1 MIITKKCLPRRTF
14 LRGVGATL
22 ALPLLDSMVPALSA
36 TARTA
41 ANPVRRLGF
50 IYFPHGSVSWA
61 PEGHNTWTP
70 PGAGGPLELSPIL
83 QRLEPVKS
91 RTLVLTNMEHRNAQG
106 NGTDGNAEHTRSNAS
121 WLSAA
126 RPKMT
131 EGADVRLA
139 TTVDQIAAEKLCR
152 DTRLPSLELTLE
164 NSFLVGN
171 CDNGYN
177 CVYVNTLSW
186 SSPTTPLPMENNP
199 RMVFERL
206 FGDGGTVDERRAE
219 MRRDRS
225 ILDSVT
231 EDMARLVNSLGASDR
246 VRVDQYV
253 DAVRE
258 VERRIQR
265 AEAQAGEATLTLP
278 DRPVGIPETYDEH
291 ARLLLDLLLLTYQAD
306 ITRVFSLQLGRE
318 QSARTFPWIGV
329 NEGHHAVSHHQD
341 DPRKIASIAA
351 INTYHVEL
359 LSYFVEKLASTP
371 DGDGSL
377 LDHSMVLHG
386 SGMSNGNLHNHKNL
400 PLVLVGGGAGRL
412 KGGRHIKFAELT
424 PMANLLLG
432 LLDKAGVPAES
443 FGDSTARIDLEH
455 EPLSL
460 TSDA

>member
-1 MIITKKCLPRRTF
+1 MIITKKHLPRRTF
-14 LRGVGATL
+14 LRGIGATV

-36 TARTA
+36 MTKTSAH
-41 ANPVRRLGF
+41 PVRRLGF
-50 IYFPHGSVSWA
+50 VYFPHGSVSWA
-61 PEGHNTWTP
+61 PGDQNQWTP
-70 PGAGGPLELSPIL
+70 RGEGRSLELSPIL
-83 QRLEPVKS
+83 EPLASVQEQMI
-91 RTLVLTNMEHRNAQG
+91 VLTNLEHKNAQG

-139 TTVDQIAAEKLCR
+139 TTVDQLAAQHLCQ
-152 DTRLPSLELTLE
+152 DTRLPSLELTVE

-199 RMVFERL
+199 RLVFERL
-206 FGDGGTVDERRAE
+206 FGEGGTVGERRAE
-219 MRRDRS
+219 MRKDRS

-231 EDMARLVNSLGASDR
+231 EDMSRLINSLGPSDR
-246 VRVDQYV
+246 NRVSDYV

-265 AEAQAGEATLTLP
+265 AEKESDLSTLTVP
-278 DRPVGIPETYDEH
+278 DRPIGIPESYDEH
-291 ARLLLDLLLLTYQAD
+291 VKLLFDLLVLTYQAD
-306 ITRVFSLQLGRE
+306 ITRVFSIQLGRE

-329 NEGHHAVSHHQD
+329 NEGHHGVSHHQD
-341 DPRKIASIAA
+341 KPEKIEAMAKIT
-351 INTYHVEL
+351 TYYSQL
-359 LSYFVEKLASTP
+359 LSYFSEKLAATA

-377 LDHSMVLHG
+377 LDNSMILHG
-386 SGMSNGNLHNHKNL
+386 SGMSNGNLHDHKNL
-400 PLVLVGGGAGRL
+400 PLVLLGGGAGQLRS
-412 KGGRHIKFAELT
+412 GRHIKYTELT

-432 LLDKAGVPAES
+432 LLDKAGIPADS
-443 FGDSTARIDLEH
+443 FGDSNGRVEL

-460 TSDA
+460 

>member
-1 MIITKKCLPRRTF
+1 MIITKKHLHRRTF
-14 LRGVGATL
+14 LRGMGATV

-36 TARTA
+36 MAKTS

-61 PEGHNTWTP
+61 KGSQNQWTP
-70 PGAGGPLELSPIL
+70 PGEGGPLTLSPIL
-83 QRLEPVKS
+83 QPLAAVQDQMI
-91 RTLVLTNMEHRNAQG
+91 VLTNMEHRNAQG

-131 EGADVRLA
+131 EGADVLLA
-139 TTVDQIAAEKLCR
+139 TTVDQIAARRLCR
-152 DTRLPSLELTLE
+152 DTRLPSLELTME

-186 SSPTTPLPMENNP
+186 ASPTTPLPMENNP
-199 RMVFERL
+199 RLVFERL
-206 FGDGGTVDERRAE
+206 FGEGGTVDERRAE
-219 MRRDRS
+219 MRKDRS

-231 EDMARLVNSLGASDR
+231 EDMARLMRSLGAGDR
-246 VRVDQYV
+246 TRVNDYV

-265 AEAQAGEATLTLP
+265 AEEQAGESTLALP
-278 DRPVGIPETYDEH
+278 DRPVGIPEEYDEH
-291 ARLLLDLLLLTYQAD
+291 VKLMFDLLVLTWQAD

-329 NEGHHAVSHHQD
+329 NEGHHGTSHHQD
-341 DPRKIASIAA
+341 KPEKIAA
-351 INTYHVEL
+351 IARINTYYSQL
-359 LSYFVEKLASTP
+359 LAYFAEKLAATSDAT
-371 DGDGSL
+371 GSL
-377 LDHSMVLHG
+377 LDNSMVLHG
-386 SGMSNGNLHNHKNL
+386 SGMCNGNLHDHKNL
-400 PLVLVGGGAGRL
+400 PLVLLGGGAGRL
-412 KGGRHIKFAELT
+412 RGGRHIKFPELT

-432 LLDKAGVPAES
+432 LLDKAGVPADS
-443 FGDSTARIDLEH
+443 FGDSDGRVEL

-460 TSDA
+460 LSDA

>member
-1 MIITKKCLPRRTF
+1 MIITKKHLHRRTF
-14 LRGVGATL
+14 LRGMGATV

-36 TARTA
+36 MAKTS

-61 PEGHNTWTP
+61 KGPQNQWTP
-70 PGAGGPLELSPIL
+70 PGEGGPLTLSPIL
-83 QRLEPVKS
+83 QPLAAVRDQMI
-91 RTLVLTNMEHRNAQG
+91 VLTNMEHRNAQG

-131 EGADVRLA
+131 EGADVLLA
-139 TTVDQIAAEKLCR
+139 TTVDQIAARRLCR
-152 DTRLPSLELTLE
+152 DTRLPSLELTME

-186 SSPTTPLPMENNP
+186 ASPTTPLPMENNP
-199 RMVFERL
+199 RLVFERL
-206 FGDGGTVDERRAE
+206 FGEGGTVDERRAE
-219 MRRDRS
+219 MRKDRS

-231 EDMARLVNSLGASDR
+231 EDMARLMRSLGAGDR
-246 VRVDQYV
+246 TRVNDYV

-265 AEAQAGEATLTLP
+265 AEEQVGESTLALP
-278 DRPVGIPETYDEH
+278 DRPVGIPEEYDEH
-291 ARLLLDLLLLTYQAD
+291 VKLMFDLLVLTWQAD

-329 NEGHHAVSHHQD
+329 NEGHHGTSHHQD
-341 DPRKIASIAA
+341 KPEKIAA
-351 INTYHVEL
+351 IARINTYYSQL
-359 LSYFVEKLASTP
+359 LAYFAEKLAATSDAT
-371 DGDGSL
+371 GSL
-377 LDHSMVLHG
+377 LDNSMVLHG
-386 SGMSNGNLHNHKNL
+386 SGMCNGNLHDHKNL
-400 PLVLVGGGAGRL
+400 PLVLLGGGAGKLRS
-412 KGGRHIKFAELT
+412 GRHIKFPELT

-432 LLDKAGVPAES
+432 LLDKAGVPADS
-443 FGDSTARIDLEH
+443 FGDSDGRVDL

-460 TSDA
+460 LSDA

>member
-14 LRGVGATL
+14 IRGMGTTL

-36 TARTA
+36 LAKTS

-61 PEGHNTWTP
+61 PGDQNLWTP
-70 PGAGGPLELSPIL
+70 PGGGGPLSLSPIL
-83 QRLEPVKS
+83 KQLEPVKEQM
-91 RTLVLTNMEHRNAQG
+91 LVLTNMEHKNAQG

-139 TTVDQIAAEKLCR
+139 TTVDQIAAQQLCR

-177 CVYVNTLSW
+177 CVYVNSLSW

-206 FGDGGTVDERRAE
+206 FGEGGTADERRAE
-219 MRRDRS
+219 LRRDRS

-231 EDMARLVNSLGASDR
+231 EDMARLVSTLGASDR
-246 VRVDQYV
+246 VRVGQYV
-253 DAVRE
+253 EAVRE

-265 AEAQAGEATLTLP
+265 AESQADESALALP

-291 ARLLLDLLLLTYQAD
+291 AKLLFDLLLLTYQAD

-329 NEGHHAVSHHQD
+329 NEGHHGVSHHQD
-341 DPRKIASIAA
+341 NPEKIAA
-351 INTYHVEL
+351 IAKINAYHIQL
-359 LSYFVEKLASTP
+359 LSYFVEQLAETP

-386 SGMSNGNLHNHKNL
+386 SGMCNGNLHDHKNL
-400 PLVLVGGGAGRL
+400 PLVLLGGGAGRL
-412 KGGRHIKFAELT
+412 RGGRHIKYAEMT

-432 LLDKAGVPAES
+432 LLDKAGVPADS
-443 FGDSTARIDLEH
+443 FGDSTDRVDL

-460 TSDA
+460 TSDG

>member
-83 QRLEPVKS
+83 QRLDPVKS
-91 RTLVLTNMEHRNAQG
+91 RTLVLSNMEHRNAQG

-139 TTVDQIAAEKLCR
+139 TTVDQIAAQKLCR

-265 AEAQAGEATLTLP
+265 AEAQAGESTLTLP

-359 LSYFVEKLASTP
+359 LSYFVEKLAATP

-412 KGGRHIKFAELT
+412 KGGRHINFAELT

-443 FGDSTARIDLEH
+443 FGDSSGRVDLEH

>member
-1 MIITKKCLPRRTF
+1 MIITKKHLHRRTF
-14 LRGVGATL
+14 LRGMGATV

-36 TARTA
+36 MAKTS

-61 PEGHNTWTP
+61 KGSQNQWTP
-70 PGAGGPLELSPIL
+70 PGEGGPLTLSPIL
-83 QRLEPVKS
+83 QPLAAVKDQMI
-91 RTLVLTNMEHRNAQG
+91 VLTNMEHRNAQG

-131 EGADVRLA
+131 EGADVLLA
-139 TTVDQIAAEKLCR
+139 TTVDQIAARRLCR
-152 DTRLPSLELTLE
+152 DTRLPSLELTME

-186 SSPTTPLPMENNP
+186 ASPTTPLPMENNP
-199 RMVFERL
+199 RLVFERL
-206 FGDGGTVDERRAE
+206 FGEGGTVDERRAE
-219 MRRDRS
+219 MRKDRS

-231 EDMARLVNSLGASDR
+231 EDMARLMRSLGAGDR
-246 VRVDQYV
+246 TRVNDYV

-265 AEAQAGEATLTLP
+265 AEEQAGESTLALP
-278 DRPVGIPETYDEH
+278 DRPVGIPEEYDEH
-291 ARLLLDLLLLTYQAD
+291 VKLMFDLLVLTWQAD

-318 QSARTFPWIGV
+318 QSARTFSWIGV
-329 NEGHHAVSHHQD
+329 NEGHHGTSHHQD
-341 DPRKIASIAA
+341 KPEKIAA
-351 INTYHVEL
+351 IARINTYYSQL
-359 LSYFVEKLASTP
+359 LAYFAEKLAATSDAT
-371 DGDGSL
+371 GSL
-377 LDHSMVLHG
+377 LDNSMVLHG
-386 SGMSNGNLHNHKNL
+386 SGMCNGNLHDHKNL
-400 PLVLVGGGAGRL
+400 PLVLLGGGAGRL
-412 KGGRHIKFAELT
+412 RGGRHIKFPELT

-432 LLDKAGVPAES
+432 LLDKAGVPADS
-443 FGDSTARIDLEH
+443 FGDSDGRVEL

-460 TSDA
+460 LSDA

>member
-1 MIITKKCLPRRTF
+1 MIITKKHLPRRTF

-22 ALPLLDSMVPALSA
+22 ALPLLDSMVPALTA
-36 TARTA
+36 AARTA

-61 PEGHNTWTP
+61 DGSANTWTP
-70 PGAGGPLELSPIL
+70 PGEAALELSPIL
-83 QRLEPVKS
+83 QRLAPVKDQ
-91 RTLVLTNMEHRNAQG
+91 TLVLTNMEHRNAQG

-199 RMVFERL
+199 RAVFERL

-219 MRRDRS
+219 MRRDQS

-231 EDMARLVNSLGASDR
+231 DDMARLVRSLGASDR
-246 VRVDQYV
+246 ARVDQYV

-265 AEAQAGEATLTLP
+265 AEAQAGESTFTLP
-278 DRPVGIPETYDEH
+278 DRPVGIPEAYDDH
-291 ARLLLDLLLLTYQAD
+291 ARLLFDLLLLTYQAD

-341 DPRKIASIAA
+341 DPEKMASIAK
-351 INTYHVEL
+351 INTYHIEL
-359 LSYFVEKLASTP
+359 LAYFVDKLAATP

-400 PLVLVGGGAGRL
+400 PLVLVGGGAGQL
-412 KGGRHIKFAELT
+412 KGGRHIKFAEPT

-432 LLDKAGVPAES
+432 LLDKAGLPAET
-443 FGDSTARIDLEH
+443 FGDSNGRVDL

-460 TSDA
+460 LTNG

>member
-1 MIITKKCLPRRTF
+1 MIITKKHLPRRTF
-14 LRGVGATL
+14 LRGMGATV

-36 TARTA
+36 MAKTS

-61 PEGHNTWTP
+61 KGPQNQWTP
-70 PGAGGPLELSPIL
+70 PGEGGPLTLSPIL
-83 QRLEPVKS
+83 QPLSAVQDQMI
-91 RTLVLTNMEHRNAQG
+91 VLTNMEHRNAQG

-131 EGADVRLA
+131 EGADVLLA
-139 TTVDQIAAEKLCR
+139 TTVDQIAAQRLCR
-152 DTRLPSLELTLE
+152 DTRLPSLELTME

-199 RMVFERL
+199 RLVFERL
-206 FGDGGTVDERRAE
+206 FGEGGTVDERRAE
-219 MRRDRS
+219 MRKDRS

-231 EDMARLVNSLGASDR
+231 EDMARLMRSLGAGDR
-246 VRVDQYV
+246 TRVNDYV

-265 AEAQAGEATLTLP
+265 AEEQAGQSTLALP
-278 DRPVGIPETYDEH
+278 DRPVGIPEEYDEH
-291 ARLLLDLLLLTYQAD
+291 VKLMFDLLVLTWQAD

-329 NEGHHAVSHHQD
+329 NEGHHGTSHHQD
-341 DPRKIASIAA
+341 KPEKIAA
-351 INTYHVEL
+351 IARINTYYSQL
-359 LSYFVEKLASTP
+359 LAYFAEKLAATSDAT
-371 DGDGSL
+371 GSL
-377 LDHSMVLHG
+377 LDNSMLLHG
-386 SGMSNGNLHNHKNL
+386 SGMCNGNLHDHKNL
-400 PLVLVGGGAGRL
+400 PLVLLGGGAGQLR
-412 KGGRHIKFAELT
+412 GGRHIKFQELT

-432 LLDKAGVPAES
+432 LLDKAGVPADS
-443 FGDSTARIDLEH
+443 FGDSDDRVDL

-460 TSDA
+460 LSDA

>member
-14 LRGVGATL
+14 IRGMGTTL

-36 TARTA
+36 LAKTS

-61 PEGHNTWTP
+61 PGDQNLWTP
-70 PGAGGPLELSPIL
+70 PGGGGPLSLSPIL
-83 QRLEPVKS
+83 QQLDPVKEQM
-91 RTLVLTNMEHRNAQG
+91 LVLTNMEHKNAQG

-139 TTVDQIAAEKLCR
+139 TTVDQIAAQQLCR

-177 CVYVNTLSW
+177 CVYVNSLSW

-206 FGDGGTVDERRAE
+206 FGEGGTADERRAE
-219 MRRDRS
+219 LRRDRS

-231 EDMARLVNSLGASDR
+231 EDMARLVSTLGASDR
-246 VRVDQYV
+246 VRVGQYV
-253 DAVRE
+253 EAVRE

-265 AEAQAGEATLTLP
+265 AESQADESALALP

-291 ARLLLDLLLLTYQAD
+291 AKLLFDLLLLTYQAD

-329 NEGHHAVSHHQD
+329 NEGHHGVSHHQD
-341 DPRKIASIAA
+341 NPEKIAA
-351 INTYHVEL
+351 IAKINAYHIQL
-359 LSYFVEKLASTP
+359 LSYFVEQLAETP

-386 SGMSNGNLHNHKNL
+386 SGMCNGNLHDHKNL
-400 PLVLVGGGAGRL
+400 PLVLLGGGAGRL
-412 KGGRHIKFAELT
+412 RGGRHIKYAEMT

-432 LLDKAGVPAES
+432 LLDKAGVPADS
-443 FGDSTARIDLEH
+443 FGDSTDRVDL

-460 TSDA
+460 TSDG

>member
-1 MIITKKCLPRRTF
+1 MIITKKHLPRRTF
-14 LRGVGATL
+14 LRGMGATL
-22 ALPLLDSMVPALSA
+22 ALPLLDAMVPALSA
-36 TARTA
+36 AARTA

-61 PEGHNTWTP
+61 DGSANRWTP
-70 PGAGGPLELSPIL
+70 PGEGGALELSPIL
-83 QRLEPVKS
+83 QRLAPVKD

-139 TTVDQIAAEKLCR
+139 TTVDQIAARRLCR
-152 DTRLPSLELTLE
+152 DNRLPSLELTLE

-199 RMVFERL
+199 RVVFERL
-206 FGDGGTVDERRAE
+206 FGDGGTVDERRAA
-219 MRRDRS
+219 MRRDQS
-225 ILDSVT
+225 ILDSVSD
-231 EDMARLVNSLGASDR
+231 DMARLVGSLGASDR
-246 VRVDQYV
+246 ARVDQYV
-253 DAVRE
+253 DSVRE

-265 AEAQAGEATLTLP
+265 AEAQTGESTFTLP

-291 ARLLLDLLLLTYQAD
+291 ARLLFDLLLLTYQAD

-341 DPRKIASIAA
+341 DPEKMASIAK
-351 INTYHVEL
+351 INTYHIEL
-359 LSYFVEKLASTP
+359 LAYFVEKLAATP
-371 DGDGSL
+371 DGEGSL

-386 SGMSNGNLHNHKNL
+386 SGMSNGNLHDHKNL
-400 PLVLVGGGAGRL
+400 PLALIGGGAGQL

-432 LLDKAGVPAES
+432 LLDKAGVPADS
-443 FGDSTARIDLEH
+443 FGDSNGRVDL

-460 TSDA
+460 MTDG

>member
-14 LRGVGATL
+14 LRGVGASL
-22 ALPLLDSMVPALSA
+22 ALPLLDSMAPALSA

-70 PGAGGPLELSPIL
+70 RGPGGRLELSPIL
-83 QRLEPVKS
+83 QRLDPVKAQ
-91 RTLVLTNMEHRNAQG
+91 TIVLTNMEHRNAQG

-139 TTVDQIAAEKLCR
+139 TTVDQIAAERLCR

-199 RMVFERL
+199 RLVFERL
-206 FGDGGTVDERRAE
+206 FGEGGTPEERRAE
-219 MRRDRS
+219 MRKDRS

-231 EDMARLVNSLGASDR
+231 ADMSRLMRELGAGDR
-246 VRVDQYV
+246 TRVTDYV

-258 VERRIQR
+258 VERRIER
-265 AEAQAGEATLTLP
+265 AEEQAGQSALDLP
-278 DRPVGIPETYDEH
+278 DRPVGIPEAYDEH
-291 ARLLLDLLLLTYQAD
+291 VKLMFDLLLLTWQAD
-306 ITRVFSLQLGRE
+306 ITRVFSMQLGRE

-329 NEGHHAVSHHQD
+329 NEGHHGTSHHQD
-341 DPRKIASIAA
+341 KPEKIAA
-351 INTYHVEL
+351 IAKINTYYSEL
-359 LSYFVEKLASTP
+359 LAYFAEKLAATP

-377 LDHSMVLHG
+377 LDNSMVLQG
-386 SGMSNGNLHNHKNL
+386 SGMCNGNAHDHKNL
-400 PLVLVGGGAGRL
+400 PLVLLGGGAGQLR
-412 KGGRHIKFAELT
+412 GGRHIKFPELT

-432 LLDKAGVPAES
+432 LLDKAGVPADS
-443 FGDSTARIDLEH
+443 FGDSNGRVDL

-460 TSDA
+460 LSDA

>member
-1 MIITKKCLPRRTF
+1 MIITKKHLPRRIF
-14 LRGVGATL
+14 LRGMGATV

-36 TARTA
+36 MAKTS

-61 PEGHNTWTP
+61 KGPQNQWTP
-70 PGAGGPLELSPIL
+70 PGEGGPLTLSPIL
-83 QRLEPVKS
+83 QPLSAVQDQMI
-91 RTLVLTNMEHRNAQG
+91 VLTNMEHRNAQG

-131 EGADVRLA
+131 EGADVLLA
-139 TTVDQIAAEKLCR
+139 TTVDQIAAQRLCR
-152 DTRLPSLELTLE
+152 DTRLPSLELTME

-199 RMVFERL
+199 RLVFERL
-206 FGDGGTVDERRAE
+206 FGEGGTVDERRAE
-219 MRRDRS
+219 MRKDRS

-231 EDMARLVNSLGASDR
+231 EDMARLMRSLGAGDR
-246 VRVDQYV
+246 TRVNDYV

-265 AEAQAGEATLTLP
+265 AEEQAGQSTLALP
-278 DRPVGIPETYDEH
+278 DRPVGIPEEYDEH
-291 ARLLLDLLLLTYQAD
+291 VKLMFDLLVLTWQAD

-329 NEGHHAVSHHQD
+329 NEGHHGTSHHQD
-341 DPRKIASIAA
+341 KPEKIAA
-351 INTYHVEL
+351 IARINTYYSQL
-359 LSYFVEKLASTP
+359 LAYFAEKLAATSDAT
-371 DGDGSL
+371 GSL
-377 LDHSMVLHG
+377 LDNSMLLHG
-386 SGMSNGNLHNHKNL
+386 SGMCNGNLHDHKNL
-400 PLVLVGGGAGRL
+400 PLVLLGGGAGQLR
-412 KGGRHIKFAELT
+412 GGRHIKFQELT

-432 LLDKAGVPAES
+432 LLDKAGVPADS
-443 FGDSTARIDLEH
+443 FGDSDDRVDL

-460 TSDA
+460 LSDA

>member
-1 MIITKKCLPRRTF
+1 MIITKKHLPRRTF

-22 ALPLLDSMVPALSA
+22 ALPLLDAMVPALSA
-36 TARTA
+36 AARTA

-61 PEGHNTWTP
+61 DGSANRWTP
-70 PGAGGPLELSPIL
+70 PGEGGALELSPIL
-83 QRLEPVKS
+83 QRLAPVKDQ
-91 RTLVLTNMEHRNAQG
+91 TLVLTNMEHRNAQG

-152 DTRLPSLELTLE
+152 DNRLPSLELTLE

-199 RMVFERL
+199 RVVFERL
-206 FGDGGTVDERRAE
+206 FGDGGTVDERRAA
-219 MRRDRS
+219 MRRDQS

-231 EDMARLVNSLGASDR
+231 DDMARLVGSLGASDR
-246 VRVDQYV
+246 ARVDQYV
-253 DAVRE
+253 DSVRE

-265 AEAQAGEATLTLP
+265 AEAQAGESTFTLP

-291 ARLLLDLLLLTYQAD
+291 ARLLFDLLLLTYQAD

-341 DPRKIASIAA
+341 DPEKMASIAK
-351 INTYHVEL
+351 INTYHIEL
-359 LSYFVEKLASTP
+359 LAYFVDKLAATP

-386 SGMSNGNLHNHKNL
+386 SGMSNGNLHDHKNL
-400 PLVLVGGGAGRL
+400 PLVLVGGGAGQL

-432 LLDKAGVPAES
+432 LLDKAGVPADS
-443 FGDSTARIDLEH
+443 FGDSDGRVDL

-460 TSDA
+460 MTDG

>member
-1 MIITKKCLPRRTF
+1 MIITKKHLHRRTF
-14 LRGVGATL
+14 LRGMGATV

-36 TARTA
+36 MAKTS

-61 PEGHNTWTP
+61 KGPQNQWTP
-70 PGAGGPLELSPIL
+70 PGEGGPLTLSPIL
-83 QRLEPVKS
+83 QPLAAVQDQMI
-91 RTLVLTNMEHRNAQG
+91 VLTNMEHRNAQG

-131 EGADVRLA
+131 EGADVLLA
-139 TTVDQIAAEKLCR
+139 TTVDQIAARRLCR
-152 DTRLPSLELTLE
+152 DTRLPSLELTME

-186 SSPTTPLPMENNP
+186 ASPTTPLPMENNP
-199 RMVFERL
+199 RLVFERL
-206 FGDGGTVDERRAE
+206 FGEGGTVDERRAE
-219 MRRDRS
+219 MRKDRS

-231 EDMARLVNSLGASDR
+231 EDMARLMRSLGAGDR
-246 VRVDQYV
+246 TRVNDYV

-265 AEAQAGEATLTLP
+265 AEEQAGESTLALP
-278 DRPVGIPETYDEH
+278 DRPVGIPEEYDEH
-291 ARLLLDLLLLTYQAD
+291 VKLMFDLLVLTWQAD

-329 NEGHHAVSHHQD
+329 NEGHHGTSHHQD
-341 DPRKIASIAA
+341 KPEKIAA
-351 INTYHVEL
+351 IARINTYYSQL
-359 LSYFVEKLASTP
+359 LAYFAEKLAATSDAT
-371 DGDGSL
+371 GSL
-377 LDHSMVLHG
+377 LDNSMVLHG
-386 SGMSNGNLHNHKNL
+386 SGMCNGNLHDHKNL
-400 PLVLVGGGAGRL
+400 PLVLLGGGAGRL
-412 KGGRHIKFAELT
+412 RGGRHIKFPELT

-432 LLDKAGVPAES
+432 LLDKAGVPADS
-443 FGDSTARIDLEH
+443 FGDSDGRVDL

-460 TSDA
+460 LSDA

>member
-14 LRGVGATL
+14 IRGMGTTL

-36 TARTA
+36 LAKTS

-61 PEGHNTWTP
+61 PGDQNLWTP
-70 PGAGGPLELSPIL
+70 PGGGGPLSLSPIL
-83 QRLEPVKS
+83 QQLEPVKEQM
-91 RTLVLTNMEHRNAQG
+91 LVLTNMEHKNAQG

-139 TTVDQIAAEKLCR
+139 TTVDQIAAQQLCR

-177 CVYVNTLSW
+177 CVYVNSLSW

-206 FGDGGTVDERRAE
+206 FGEGGTADERRAE
-219 MRRDRS
+219 LRRDRS

-231 EDMARLVNSLGASDR
+231 EDMARLVNTLGASDR
-246 VRVDQYV
+246 VRVGQYV
-253 DAVRE
+253 EAVRE

-265 AEAQAGEATLTLP
+265 AESQADESALALP

-291 ARLLLDLLLLTYQAD
+291 AKLLFDLLLLTYQAD

-329 NEGHHAVSHHQD
+329 NEGHHGVSHHQD
-341 DPRKIASIAA
+341 NPEKIAA
-351 INTYHVEL
+351 IAKINAYHIQL
-359 LSYFVEKLASTP
+359 LSYFVEQLAETP

-386 SGMSNGNLHNHKNL
+386 SGMCNGNLHDHKNL
-400 PLVLVGGGAGRL
+400 PLVLLGGGAGRL
-412 KGGRHIKFAELT
+412 RGGRHIKYAEMT

-432 LLDKAGVPAES
+432 LLDKAGVPADS
-443 FGDSTARIDLEH
+443 FGDSTDRVDL

-460 TSDA
+460 TSDG

>member
-1 MIITKKCLPRRTF
+1 MIITKKHLPRRTF

-36 TARTA
+36 TAKTS
-41 ANPVRRLGF
+41 ANPVQRLGF
-50 IYFPHGSVSWA
+50 IYFPHGSVTWA
-61 PEGHNTWTP
+61 PGGQNQWTP
-70 PGAGGPLELSPIL
+70 AGEGGALELSPIL
-83 QRLEPVKS
+83 QQLAPVKDQM
-91 RTLVLTNMEHRNAQG
+91 LVLTNMEHKNAQG

-139 TTVDQIAAEKLCR
+139 TTVDQIAARQLCR

-177 CVYVNTLSW
+177 CVYVNSLSW
-186 SSPTTPLPMENNP
+186 SSPNTPLPMENNP

-219 MRRDRS
+219 LRRDRS

-231 EDMARLVNSLGASDR
+231 EDMARLVGSLGASDR
-246 VRVDQYV
+246 SRLDEYV

-265 AEAQAGEATLTLP
+265 AEEQAIEATFALP

-291 ARLLLDLLLLTYQAD
+291 AKLLFDLLLLTYQAD

-329 NEGHHAVSHHQD
+329 SDGHHAVSHHQD
-341 DPRKIASIAA
+341 NPEKIASIAK
-351 INTYHVEL
+351 INAYHIQL
-359 LSYFVEKLASTP
+359 LSYFIEKMATTP

-386 SGMSNGNLHNHKNL
+386 SGMSNGNLHDHKNL
-400 PLVLVGGGAGRL
+400 PLVLLGGGAGRL
-412 KGGRHIKFAELT
+412 RGGRHIKFAELT

-443 FGDSTARIDLEH
+443 FGDSTGRVDL

-460 TSDA
+460 TSDG

>member
-1 MIITKKCLPRRTF
+1 MIITKKHLHRRTF
-14 LRGVGATL
+14 LRGMGATV

-36 TARTA
+36 MAKTSE
-41 ANPVRRLGF
+41 NPVRRLGF

-61 PEGHNTWTP
+61 KGPQNQWTP
-70 PGAGGPLELSPIL
+70 PGEGGPLTLSPIL
-83 QRLEPVKS
+83 QPLAAVQDQMI
-91 RTLVLTNMEHRNAQG
+91 VLTNMEHRNAQG

-131 EGADVRLA
+131 EGADVLLA
-139 TTVDQIAAEKLCR
+139 TTVDQIAARRLCR
-152 DTRLPSLELTLE
+152 DTRLPSLELTME

-186 SSPTTPLPMENNP
+186 ASPTTPLPMENNP
-199 RMVFERL
+199 RLVFERL
-206 FGDGGTVDERRAE
+206 FGEGGTVDERRAE
-219 MRRDRS
+219 MRKDRS

-231 EDMARLVNSLGASDR
+231 EDMARLMRSLGAGDR
-246 VRVDQYV
+246 TRVNDYV

-265 AEAQAGEATLTLP
+265 AEEQAGESTLALP
-278 DRPVGIPETYDEH
+278 DRPVGIPEEYDEH
-291 ARLLLDLLLLTYQAD
+291 VKLMFDLLVLTWQAD

-329 NEGHHAVSHHQD
+329 NEGHHGTSHHQD
-341 DPRKIASIAA
+341 KPEKIAA
-351 INTYHVEL
+351 IARINTYYSQL
-359 LSYFVEKLASTP
+359 LAYFAEKLAATSDAT
-371 DGDGSL
+371 GSL
-377 LDHSMVLHG
+377 LDNSLVLHG
-386 SGMSNGNLHNHKNL
+386 SGMCNGNLHDHKNL
-400 PLVLVGGGAGRL
+400 PLVLLGGGAGKLR
-412 KGGRHIKFAELT
+412 GGRHIKFPELM

-432 LLDKAGVPAES
+432 LLDKAGVPADS
-443 FGDSTARIDLEH
+443 FGDSDGRVDL

-460 TSDA
+460 LSDA

>member
-1 MIITKKCLPRRTF
+1 MIITRKHLHRRTF
-14 LRGVGATL
+14 LRGMGATV

-36 TARTA
+36 MAKTS

-61 PEGHNTWTP
+61 KGPQNQWTP
-70 PGAGGPLELSPIL
+70 PGEGGPLTLSPIL
-83 QRLEPVKS
+83 QPLAAVQDQMI
-91 RTLVLTNMEHRNAQG
+91 VLTNMEHRNAQG

-131 EGADVRLA
+131 EGADVLLA
-139 TTVDQIAAEKLCR
+139 TTVDQIAARRLCR
-152 DTRLPSLELTLE
+152 DTRLPSLELTME

-186 SSPTTPLPMENNP
+186 ASPTTPLPMENNP
-199 RMVFERL
+199 RLVFERL
-206 FGDGGTVDERRAE
+206 FGEGGTVDERRAE
-219 MRRDRS
+219 MRKDRS

-231 EDMARLVNSLGASDR
+231 EDMARLMRSLGAGDR
-246 VRVDQYV
+246 TRVNDYV

-265 AEAQAGEATLTLP
+265 AEEQAGESTLALP
-278 DRPVGIPETYDEH
+278 DRPVGIPEEYDEH
-291 ARLLLDLLLLTYQAD
+291 VKLMFDLLVLTWQAD

-318 QSARTFPWIGV
+318 QSARTFSWIGV
-329 NEGHHAVSHHQD
+329 NEGHHGTSHHQD
-341 DPRKIASIAA
+341 KPEKIAA
-351 INTYHVEL
+351 IARINTYYSQL
-359 LSYFVEKLASTP
+359 LAYFAEKLAATSDAT
-371 DGDGSL
+371 GSL
-377 LDHSMVLHG
+377 LDNSMVLHG
-386 SGMSNGNLHNHKNL
+386 SGMCNGNLHDHKNL
-400 PLVLVGGGAGRL
+400 PLVLLGGGAGRL
-412 KGGRHIKFAELT
+412 RGGRHIKFPELT

-432 LLDKAGVPAES
+432 LLDKAGVPADS
-443 FGDSTARIDLEH
+443 FGDSDGRVEL

-460 TSDA
+460 LSDA

>member
-1 MIITKKCLPRRTF
+1 MIITRKHLPRRTF
-14 LRGVGATL
+14 LRGMGATV

-36 TARTA
+36 MAKTS

-61 PEGHNTWTP
+61 KGPQNQWTP
-70 PGAGGPLELSPIL
+70 PGEGGPLTLSPIL
-83 QRLEPVKS
+83 QPLSAVRDQMI
-91 RTLVLTNMEHRNAQG
+91 VLTNMEHRNAQG

-131 EGADVRLA
+131 EGADVLLA
-139 TTVDQIAAEKLCR
+139 TTVDQIAARRLCR
-152 DTRLPSLELTLE
+152 DTRLPSLELTME

-186 SSPTTPLPMENNP
+186 ASPTTPLPMENNP
-199 RMVFERL
+199 RLVFERL
-206 FGDGGTVDERRAE
+206 FGEGGTVDERRAE
-219 MRRDRS
+219 MRKDRS

-231 EDMARLVNSLGASDR
+231 EDMARLMRSLGAGDR
-246 VRVDQYV
+246 TRVNDYV

-265 AEAQAGEATLTLP
+265 AEEQAGESTLALP
-278 DRPVGIPETYDEH
+278 DRPVGIPEEYDEH
-291 ARLLLDLLLLTYQAD
+291 VKLMFDLLVLTWQAD

-329 NEGHHAVSHHQD
+329 NEGHHGTSHHQD
-341 DPRKIASIAA
+341 KPEKIAA
-351 INTYHVEL
+351 IARINTYYSQL
-359 LSYFVEKLASTP
+359 LAYFAEKLAATSDAT
-371 DGDGSL
+371 GSL
-377 LDHSMVLHG
+377 LDNSMVLHG
-386 SGMSNGNLHNHKNL
+386 SGMCNGNLHDHKNL
-400 PLVLVGGGAGRL
+400 PLVLLGGGAGRL
-412 KGGRHIKFAELT
+412 RGGRHIKFPELT

-432 LLDKAGVPAES
+432 LLDKAGVPADS
-443 FGDSTARIDLEH
+443 FGDSDGRVDL

-460 TSDA
+460 LSDA

>member
-91 RTLVLTNMEHRNAQG
+91 RTLVLSNMEHRNAQG

-139 TTVDQIAAEKLCR
+139 TTVDQIAAQKLCR

-265 AEAQAGEATLTLP
+265 AEAQAGESTLTLP

-359 LSYFVEKLASTP
+359 LSYFRRE
-371 DGDGSL
+371 
-377 LDHSMVLHG
+377 
-386 SGMSNGNLHNHKNL
+386 
-400 PLVLVGGGAGRL
+400 AGRDA
-412 KGGRHIKFAELT
+412 GRGRQPAGPLDGAARQRHEQREPPQPQEPAARAGRRRGRTAEGR
-424 PMANLLLG
+424 PAHQFRRAHADG
-432 LLDKAGVPAES
+432 EPAAGPAGQGRSAGRELRRQQRAC
-443 FGDSTARIDLEH
+443 GPGAR
-455 EPLSL
+455 
-460 TSDA
+460 ARCR

>member
-1 MIITKKCLPRRTF
+1 MIITKKHLPRRTF

-22 ALPLLDSMVPALSA
+22 ALPLLDAMVPALSA
-36 TARTA
+36 AARTA
-41 ANPVRRLGF
+41 AAPVRRLGF

-61 PEGHNTWTP
+61 AGSANRWTP
-70 PGAGGPLELSPIL
+70 PGEGGALELSPIL
-83 QRLEPVKS
+83 QRLAPVKDQ
-91 RTLVLTNMEHRNAQG
+91 TLVLTNMEHRNAQG

-139 TTVDQIAAEKLCR
+139 TTVDQIAARKLCR
-152 DTRLPSLELTLE
+152 DNRLPSLELTLE

-186 SSPTTPLPMENNP
+186 SSPSTPLPMENNP
-199 RMVFERL
+199 RAVFERL
-206 FGDGGTVDERRAE
+206 FGDGGTIDERRAV
-219 MRRDRS
+219 MRRDQS

-231 EDMARLVNSLGASDR
+231 DDMARLVGSLGAGDR
-246 VRVDQYV
+246 ARVDQYV

-258 VERRIQR
+258 VERRVQR
-265 AEAQAGEATLTLP
+265 AEEHAGESTFTLP

-291 ARLLLDLLLLTYQAD
+291 ARLLFDLLLLTYQAD

-341 DPRKIASIAA
+341 DPEKMASIAK
-351 INTYHVEL
+351 INTYHIEL
-359 LSYFVEKLASTP
+359 LAYFVDKLAATP

-377 LDHSMVLHG
+377 LDHSMLLHG
-386 SGMSNGNLHNHKNL
+386 SGMSNGNLHDHKNL

-432 LLDKAGVPAES
+432 LLDKAGVPAET
-443 FGDSTARIDLEH
+443 FGDSSGRVDL

-460 TSDA
+460 QTDG

>member
-1 MIITKKCLPRRTF
+1 MIITKKHLPRRTF
-14 LRGVGATL
+14 LRGMGATV

-36 TARTA
+36 MPKTS

-61 PEGHNTWTP
+61 KGPQNQWTP
-70 PGAGGPLELSPIL
+70 PGEGGPLTLSPIL
-83 QRLEPVKS
+83 QPLAAVQDQMI
-91 RTLVLTNMEHRNAQG
+91 VLTNMEHRNAQG

-131 EGADVRLA
+131 EGADVLLA
-139 TTVDQIAAEKLCR
+139 TTVDQIAARRLCR
-152 DTRLPSLELTLE
+152 DTRLPSLELTME

-186 SSPTTPLPMENNP
+186 ASPTTPLPMENNP
-199 RMVFERL
+199 RLVFERL
-206 FGDGGTVDERRAE
+206 FGEGGTVDERRAE
-219 MRRDRS
+219 MRKDRS

-231 EDMARLVNSLGASDR
+231 EDMARLMRSLGAGDR
-246 VRVDQYV
+246 TRVNDYV

-265 AEAQAGEATLTLP
+265 AEEQAGESTLALP
-278 DRPVGIPETYDEH
+278 DRPVGIPEEYDEH
-291 ARLLLDLLLLTYQAD
+291 VKLMFDLLVLTWQAD

-318 QSARTFPWIGV
+318 QSARTFSWIGV
-329 NEGHHAVSHHQD
+329 NEGHHGTSHHQD
-341 DPRKIASIAA
+341 KPEKIAA
-351 INTYHVEL
+351 IARINTYYSQL
-359 LSYFVEKLASTP
+359 LAYFAEKLAATSDAT
-371 DGDGSL
+371 GSL
-377 LDHSMVLHG
+377 LDNSMVLHG
-386 SGMSNGNLHNHKNL
+386 SGMCNGNLHDHKNL
-400 PLVLVGGGAGRL
+400 PLVLLGGGAGRL
-412 KGGRHIKFAELT
+412 RGGRHIKFPELT

-432 LLDKAGVPAES
+432 LLDKAGVPADS
-443 FGDSTARIDLEH
+443 FGDSDGRVEL

-460 TSDA
+460 LSDA

>member
-1 MIITKKCLPRRTF
+1 MFITKTCLPRRTF
-14 LRGVGATL
+14 LRGLGATV

-36 TARTA
+36 TAKTS

-50 IYFPHGSVSWA
+50 IYFPHGSVTWA
-61 PEGHNTWTP
+61 PGGANLWTP
-70 PGAGGPLELSPIL
+70 PGTGGPLELSPIL
-83 QRLEPVKS
+83 HKLESVKDQ
-91 RTLVLTNMEHRNAQG
+91 TLVLTNLEHKNAQG
-106 NGTDGNAEHTRSNAS
+106 NGTDGNAEHTRSHAS

-139 TTVDQIAAEKLCR
+139 TTVDQIAAAKLCR
-152 DTRLPSLELTLE
+152 DTRLPSLELTVE

-177 CVYVNTLSW
+177 CVYVNSLSW

-199 RMVFERL
+199 RLVFERL
-206 FGDGGTVDERRAE
+206 FGEGGTLDERRAE
-219 MRRDRS
+219 MRKDRS

-231 EDMARLVNSLGASDR
+231 EDMSRLMRTLGASDR
-246 VRVDQYV
+246 TRVSDYV

-258 VERRIQR
+258 VERRVER
-265 AEAQAGEATLTLP
+265 AEAEAGQSNLAVPE
-278 DRPVGIPETYDEH
+278 RPVGIPESYDEH
-291 ARLLLDLLLLTYQAD
+291 VKLLFDLLLLTYQAD

-329 NEGHHAVSHHQD
+329 NEGHHGVSHHQD
-341 DPRKIASIAA
+341 SPEKIAAIAK
-351 INTYHVEL
+351 INTYHIEL
-359 LSYFVEKLASTP
+359 LSYFVEKMAATP

-386 SGMSNGNLHNHKNL
+386 SGMSNGNLHDHKNL
-400 PLVLVGGGAGRL
+400 PLVLLGGGSGQLR
-412 KGGRHIKFAELT
+412 GGRHIKYRELT

-432 LLDKAGVPAES
+432 LLDKAGIPADS
-443 FGDSTARIDLEH
+443 FGDSTGRVDL

-460 TSDA
+460 TSDG

>member
-14 LRGVGATL
+14 IRGMGTTL

-36 TARTA
+36 LAKTS

-61 PEGHNTWTP
+61 PGDQNLWTP
-70 PGAGGPLELSPIL
+70 PGVGGPLSLSPIL
-83 QRLEPVKS
+83 QQLEPVKEQM
-91 RTLVLTNMEHRNAQG
+91 LVLTNMEHKNAQG

-139 TTVDQIAAEKLCR
+139 TTVDQIAAQRLCR

-177 CVYVNTLSW
+177 CVYVNSLSW

-206 FGDGGTVDERRAE
+206 FGEGGTADERRAE
-219 MRRDRS
+219 LRRDRS

-231 EDMARLVNSLGASDR
+231 EDMARLVSTLGASDR

-253 DAVRE
+253 EAVRE

-265 AEAQAGEATLTLP
+265 AESQADESALALP

-291 ARLLLDLLLLTYQAD
+291 AKLLFDLLLLTYQAD

-329 NEGHHAVSHHQD
+329 NEGHHGVSHHQD
-341 DPRKIASIAA
+341 NPEKIAA
-351 INTYHVEL
+351 IAKINAYHIQL
-359 LSYFVEKLASTP
+359 LSYFVEQLAETP

-386 SGMSNGNLHNHKNL
+386 SGMCNGNLHDHKNL
-400 PLVLVGGGAGRL
+400 PLVLLGGGAGRL
-412 KGGRHIKFAELT
+412 RGGRHIKYAEMT

-432 LLDKAGVPAES
+432 LLDKAGVPADS
-443 FGDSTARIDLEH
+443 FGDSTDRVDL

-460 TSDA
+460 TSDG

>member
-1 MIITKKCLPRRTF
+1 MIITKKHLPRRTF

-22 ALPLLDSMVPALSA
+22 ALPLLDAMVPALSA
-36 TARTA
+36 AARTA

-61 PEGHNTWTP
+61 DGSANRWTP
-70 PGAGGPLELSPIL
+70 PGEGGALELSPIL
-83 QRLEPVKS
+83 QRLAPVKDQ
-91 RTLVLTNMEHRNAQG
+91 TLVLTNMEHRNAQG

-139 TTVDQIAAEKLCR
+139 TTVDQIAADKLCR
-152 DTRLPSLELTLE
+152 DNRLPSLELTLE

-199 RMVFERL
+199 RVVFERL
-206 FGDGGTVDERRAE
+206 FGDGGTVDERRAA
-219 MRRDRS
+219 MRRDQS

-231 EDMARLVNSLGASDR
+231 DDMARLVGSLGASDR
-246 VRVDQYV
+246 ARVDQYV
-253 DAVRE
+253 DSVRE

-265 AEAQAGEATLTLP
+265 AEAQAGESTFTLP

-341 DPRKIASIAA
+341 DPEKMASIAK
-351 INTYHVEL
+351 INTYHIEL
-359 LSYFVEKLASTP
+359 LAYFVDKLAATP

-386 SGMSNGNLHNHKNL
+386 SGMSNGNLHDHKNL
-400 PLVLVGGGAGRL
+400 PLVLVGGGAGQL

-432 LLDKAGVPAES
+432 LLDKAGVPADS
-443 FGDSTARIDLEH
+443 FGDSNGRVDL

-460 TSDA
+460 MTNG

>member
-14 LRGVGATL
+14 IRGMGTTL

-36 TARTA
+36 LAKTS

-61 PEGHNTWTP
+61 PGDQNLWTP
-70 PGAGGPLELSPIL
+70 PGGGGPLSLSPIL
-83 QRLEPVKS
+83 QQLEPVKEQM
-91 RTLVLTNMEHRNAQG
+91 LVLTNMEHKNAQG

-139 TTVDQIAAEKLCR
+139 TTVDQIAAQQLCR

-177 CVYVNTLSW
+177 CVYVNSLSW

-206 FGDGGTVDERRAE
+206 FGEGGTADERRAE
-219 MRRDRS
+219 LRRDRS

-231 EDMARLVNSLGASDR
+231 EDMARLVNTLGASDR
-246 VRVDQYV
+246 VRVGQYV
-253 DAVRE
+253 EAVRE

-265 AEAQAGEATLTLP
+265 AESQADESALALP

-291 ARLLLDLLLLTYQAD
+291 AKLLFDLLLLTYQAD

-329 NEGHHAVSHHQD
+329 NEGHHGVSHHQD
-341 DPRKIASIAA
+341 NPEKIAA
-351 INTYHVEL
+351 IAKINAYHIQL
-359 LSYFVEKLASTP
+359 LSYFVEQLAETP

-386 SGMSNGNLHNHKNL
+386 SGMCNGNLHDHKNL
-400 PLVLVGGGAGRL
+400 PLVLLGGGAGRL
-412 KGGRHIKFAELT
+412 RGGRHIKYAEMT

-432 LLDKAGVPAES
+432 LLDKAGVPADR
-443 FGDSTARIDLEH
+443 FGDSTDRVDL

-460 TSDA
+460 TSDG

>member
-1 MIITKKCLPRRTF
+1 MIITRKHLPRRTF
-14 LRGVGATL
+14 LRGMGATV

-36 TARTA
+36 MAKTS

-61 PEGHNTWTP
+61 KGPQNQWTP
-70 PGAGGPLELSPIL
+70 PGEGGPLTLSPIL
-83 QRLEPVKS
+83 QPLSAVRDQMI
-91 RTLVLTNMEHRNAQG
+91 VLTNMEHRNAQG

-131 EGADVRLA
+131 EGADVLLA
-139 TTVDQIAAEKLCR
+139 TTVDQIAARRLCR
-152 DTRLPSLELTLE
+152 DTRLPSLELTME

-186 SSPTTPLPMENNP
+186 ASPTTPLPMENNP
-199 RMVFERL
+199 RLVFERL
-206 FGDGGTVDERRAE
+206 FGEGGTVDERRAE
-219 MRRDRS
+219 MRKDRS

-231 EDMARLVNSLGASDR
+231 EDMARLMRSLGAGDR
-246 VRVDQYV
+246 TRVNDYV

-265 AEAQAGEATLTLP
+265 AEEQAGESTLALP
-278 DRPVGIPETYDEH
+278 DRPVGIPEEYDEH
-291 ARLLLDLLLLTYQAD
+291 VKLMFDLLVLTWQAD

-329 NEGHHAVSHHQD
+329 NEGHHGTSHHQD
-341 DPRKIASIAA
+341 KPEKIAA
-351 INTYHVEL
+351 IARINTYYSQL
-359 LSYFVEKLASTP
+359 LAYFAEKLAATSDAT
-371 DGDGSL
+371 GSL
-377 LDHSMVLHG
+377 LDNSMVLHG
-386 SGMSNGNLHNHKNL
+386 SGMCNGNLHDHKNL
-400 PLVLVGGGAGRL
+400 PLVLLGGGAGKLR
-412 KGGRHIKFAELT
+412 GGRHIKFPELT

-432 LLDKAGVPAES
+432 LLDKAGVPADS
-443 FGDSTARIDLEH
+443 FGDSDGRVDL

-460 TSDA
+460 LSDA